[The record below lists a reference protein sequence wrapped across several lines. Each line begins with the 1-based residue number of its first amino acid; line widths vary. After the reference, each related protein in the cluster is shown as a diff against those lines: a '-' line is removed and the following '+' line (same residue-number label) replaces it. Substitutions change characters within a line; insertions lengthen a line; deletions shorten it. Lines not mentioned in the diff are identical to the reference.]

1 MNGFRHFLPVA
12 ASETLFLAIFEEK
25 PQATACFRRF
35 SLVACK
41 RNAVFGVFCIS
52 LTSDERFSGFL
63 IFPRGGKCSL
73 RRFLVFSSVG
83 KSTFSI
89 FYASQCWDDLFLS
102 FFMLPKFGKADFQC
116 FPCFPML
123 GNAIF
128 SVFYL
133 SEGSEM
139 RFSAFFIFPRGWK
152 CDFRH
157 FSSFRGVGNAIF
169 GVFLSFRG
177 VRNAIFGIFRL
188 SNPLEAE
195 RCLNRIHVI
204 SELPPMF
211 FLVRML
217 WKSLCELLSEK
228 MIEAYAVMNHPVDLS
243 PIG

>member
-1 MNGFRHFLPVA
+1 MQSAAFFGFP
-12 ASETLFLAIFEEK
+12 
-25 PQATACFRRF
+25 
-35 SLVACK
+35 
-41 RNAVFGVFCIS
+41 
-52 LTSDERFSGFL
+52 
-63 IFPRGGKCSL
+63 KC
-73 RRFLVFSSVG
+73 R
-83 KSTFSI
+83 
-89 FYASQCWDDLFLS
+89 
-102 FFMLPKFGKADFQC
+102 KANFQC

-139 RFSAFFIFPRGWK
+139 RFSAFFIFPRGQK
-152 CDFRH
+152 CDFQR
-157 FSSFRGVGNAIF
+157 FSSFRGVGNAVF
-169 GVFLSFRG
+169 GVFHLSEGLEMRFLAFFVFPRGWKCDFQRSSSFRG
-177 VRNAIFGIFRL
+177 VRNAVFGVFRL

-228 MIEAYAVMNHPVDLS
+228 MIETYAVMNHPVDLS

>member
-1 MNGFRHFLPVA
+1 MLPNVGKCN
-12 ASETLFLAIFEEK
+12 F
-25 PQATACFRRF
+25 QRF
-35 SLVACK
+35 SSFRGGQKCGFWRFSSFRGV
-41 RNAVFGVFCIS
+41 RNAISSVFRLSEGLEMRFW
-52 LTSDERFSGFL
+52 RFSSF
-63 IFPRGGKCSL
+63 RG
-73 RRFLVFSSVG
+73 V
-83 KSTFSI
+83 
-89 FYASQCWDDLFLS
+89 
-102 FFMLPKFGKADFQC
+102 
-116 FPCFPML
+116 

-152 CDFRH
+152 CDFQC

-169 GVFLSFRG
+169 GVFS
-177 VRNAIFGIFRL
+177 L

-243 PIG
+243 PVG

>member
-1 MNGFRHFLPVA
+1 MN
-12 ASETLFLAIFEEK
+12 
-25 PQATACFRRF
+25 
-35 SLVACK
+35 
-41 RNAVFGVFCIS
+41 
-52 LTSDERFSGFL
+52 D
-63 IFPRGGKCSL
+63 
-73 RRFLVFSSVG
+73 FLVFSSFRGVGNAVCGVFRFSQVWESQFSAFSMLPNVG
-83 KSTFSI
+83 KCGFRR
-89 FYASQCWDDLFLS
+89 FLS
-102 FFMLPKFGKADFQC
+102 FRGVR
-116 FPCFPML
+116 
-123 GNAIF
+123 NAIF

-139 RFSAFFIFPRGWK
+139 RFSAFFVFPRGQK
-152 CDFRH
+152 CGFQR
-157 FSSFRGVGNAIF
+157 FSSFRGVG
-169 GVFLSFRG
+169 
-177 VRNAIFGIFRL
+177 NAIFGIFRL

>member
-1 MNGFRHFLPVA
+1 
-12 ASETLFLAIFEEK
+12 
-25 PQATACFRRF
+25 
-35 SLVACK
+35 
-41 RNAVFGVFCIS
+41 
-52 LTSDERFSGFL
+52 
-63 IFPRGGKCSL
+63 
-73 RRFLVFSSVG
+73 
-83 KSTFSI
+83 
-89 FYASQCWDDLFLS
+89 
-102 FFMLPKFGKADFQC
+102 MLPKFGKADFQC

-133 SEGSEM
+133 SEGLEM
-139 RFSAFFIFPRGWK
+139 RFLAFFIFPRGWK
-152 CDFRH
+152 CGFWRFSSFRGVRNAIFGVFH
-157 FSSFRGVGNAIF
+157 LSEGSEMRFSAFFVFPRGWKCGFWRFSSFRGVGNA
-169 GVFLSFRG
+169 V
-177 VRNAIFGIFRL
+177 FGIFRL